1 LPATLTA
8 TLASLV
14 ALVELL
20 NFGNRESGGRLAC
33 LERLGFTHPCAQ
45 IWAFNVRHTQDKCL
59 GPCISPGFCHL
70 PDGTLNDCLTCDERE
85 SGPVFKAVAS
95 RTRRNTELATS
106 ICRTCT
112 EARASLAWCTGSR
125 SSGGSVAAS
134 PSIIGSSG
142 GFGRDSKA
150 SVASPLLNAWVSKG
164 KRLAM
169 KRLASTVALVALSC
183 GPELATVQSPDIDVT
198 DDAAAAISSLQWVST
213 EVGSAYVDGRLVVG
227 RSRTISA
234 RAHQLVAVRFRAAR
248 RDVIEAWVRGG
259 PYDRTKLWVYSRSQ
273 VLVGKTT
280 NRAPDNSN
288 DAYLRTALGGTNVSK
303 EDFYLVM
310 MPERDTTLSVRI
322 LGAVSHATASTPQP
336 GSPETQALGETA
348 IRAPGSCTATYLC
361 PIRTPR
367 GEVRSFEFPASLTAT
382 VTGSAPDGYVM
393 SRVRVESQGVA
404 NDAFN
409 WASAQPW
416 SVTVDHSTPVDHR
429 FSTANEWG
437 DAIWS
442 RANETPTGLAVTLK
456 LSAGVRTALVN
467 CGNRFVDAPTGVA
480 CSFTAAWQP

>member
-1 LPATLTA
+1 
-8 TLASLV
+8 
-14 ALVELL
+14 
-20 NFGNRESGGRLAC
+20 
-33 LERLGFTHPCAQ
+33 
-45 IWAFNVRHTQDKCL
+45 
-59 GPCISPGFCHL
+59 
-70 PDGTLNDCLTCDERE
+70 
-85 SGPVFKAVAS
+85 
-95 RTRRNTELATS
+95 
-106 ICRTCT
+106 
-112 EARASLAWCTGSR
+112 
-125 SSGGSVAAS
+125 
-134 PSIIGSSG
+134 
-142 GFGRDSKA
+142 
-150 SVASPLLNAWVSKG
+150 
-164 KRLAM
+164 M